1 MQQLGTRVCTS
12 HDVLA
17 MTALP
22 AMPPASPGATVLVRH
37 AQLLFAWADN
47 AALGI
52 AQRVFKARI
61 VTHEQAALAELA
73 ANAADWFTWT
83 RATADA
89 EGDALNV
96 QRAVA
101 ALNSAT
107 MDWAAVLFAAR
118 AEQWQE
124 PDAARAE
131 REAAAAARVEQLAAA
146 RTAASDAVAELLAVT
161 DDEKAAIQAH
171 WERVMAAIAARA
183 GGIGSSDARPLRMMN
198 ALQAGAVANAN
209 ELGAALDKASA
220 GN

>member
-1 MQQLGTRVCTS
+1 MQQIGTRVCTS

-17 MTALP
+17 LTALP
-22 AMPPASPGATVLVRH
+22 AMPRASPGATVLARH
-37 AQLLFAWADN
+37 AQLLFAWADH

-61 VTHEQAALAELA
+61 VTHEQTARTELA

-89 EGDALNV
+89 EGEALDV
-96 QRAVA
+96 QRAVVALNVATMEWAA
-101 ALNSAT
+101 AL
-107 MDWAAVLFAAR
+107 FASR
-118 AEQWQE
+118 AEQWQTE
-124 PDAARAE
+124 GAARTE

-146 RTAASDAVAELLAVT
+146 RTAASDAVAEMLAVS

-171 WERVMAAIAARA
+171 WERVMAAVAARA
-183 GGIGSSDARPLRMMN
+183 GGIGSSDARPLRTMN
-198 ALQAGAVANAN
+198 ALQAAAVADAL
-209 ELGAALDKASA
+209 ELGAALDEAAA